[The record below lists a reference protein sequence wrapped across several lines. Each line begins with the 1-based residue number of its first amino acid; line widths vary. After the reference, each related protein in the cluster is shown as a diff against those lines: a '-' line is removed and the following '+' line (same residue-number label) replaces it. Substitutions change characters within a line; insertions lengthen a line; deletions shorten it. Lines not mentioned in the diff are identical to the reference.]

1 MAPSTLV
8 AHWEH
13 EIGRYLPK
21 NLVRTLAYVGQTK
34 DRPGLRP
41 RLSSC
46 NCLITSYDVLRKE
59 SDWFQ
64 SLSFQYCV
72 LDEGHLIKNPDSAL
86 SKACR
91 GIKSEHRLILTGTPI
106 QNDVL
111 EIWSL
116 FDFLMPG
123 FLGDRKDFG
132 KRFRSGVN
140 AGRKQGSTKKDRDA
154 SILVADQLHK
164 QISPFVLRRTKDQVL
179 KDLPSKIIQDVL
191 LEMSPVQRRVYDEVS
206 GGVDQCLSVQGGE
219 GGGLAKTFAS
229 NVHQLAKACTHPAL
243 ALRGMDPEAVKRIG
257 LEGGADAYDSVE
269 HSPKLVALVEV
280 LQQCG
285 ILAASTEDEDDQS
298 SDLNSPAHQIL
309 VFAQTKA
316 ALDAVERCVLDPRG
330 IPYLRLDGDVNPERR
345 HKVAMEFQRDP
356 TIPVL
361 LLTTRVGGLGLNLT
375 AADTVFF
382 LEHDW
387 NPMMDMQ
394 AMDRAHRLGQTSTVN
409 VFRAIVKDTY
419 EERLMGVQ
427 RFKVG
432 VAETVVSM
440 ENASVKTLNAGD
452 FVDLFG
458 GREGGDGVAK
468 KKAARSVVEELER
481 NWEEVYGGQYD
492 ANELGAETF
501 QRRRRE
507 A

>member
-1 MAPSTLV
+1 M
-8 AHWEH
+8 
-13 EIGRYLPK
+13 
-21 NLVRTLAYVGQTK
+21 
-34 DRPGLRP
+34 
-41 RLSSC
+41 
-46 NCLITSYDVLRKE
+46 
-59 SDWFQ
+59 
-64 SLSFQYCV
+64 
-72 LDEGHLIKNPDSAL
+72 
-86 SKACR
+86 
-91 GIKSEHRLILTGTPI
+91 
-106 QNDVL
+106 
-111 EIWSL
+111 
-116 FDFLMPG
+116 
-123 FLGDRKDFG
+123 
-132 KRFRSGVN
+132 
-140 AGRKQGSTKKDRDA
+140 
-154 SILVADQLHK
+154 
-164 QISPFVLRRTKDQVL
+164 
-179 KDLPSKIIQDVL
+179 
-191 LEMSPVQRRVYDEVS
+191 
-206 GGVDQCLSVQGGE
+206 
-219 GGGLAKTFAS
+219 
-229 NVHQLAKACTHPAL
+229 
-243 ALRGMDPEAVKRIG
+243 
-257 LEGGADAYDSVE
+257 
-269 HSPKLVALVEV
+269 
-280 LQQCG
+280 
-285 ILAASTEDEDDQS
+285 
-298 SDLNSPAHQIL
+298 
-309 VFAQTKA
+309 
-316 ALDAVERCVLDPRG
+316 
-330 IPYLRLDGDVNPERR
+330 NPERR

-458 GREGGDGVAK
+458 GREGGDGLAK

-501 QRRRRE
+501 QRSVAKEERGVNH
-507 A
+507 